1 MWEESSPER
10 ESGKIPPQNVE
21 LITTPP
27 ESEASPF
34 CLGKKT
40 SKLTCTNSTPSL
52 DLVIDLPLASVAL
65 SYAQLF

>member
-10 ESGKIPPQNVE
+10 ESGKTPSQNVD

-34 CLGKKT
+34 CLGKKKHPNLLAQT
-40 SKLTCTNSTPSL
+40 QH
-52 DLVIDLPLASVAL
+52 LPLTW
-65 SYAQLF
+65 